1 MGLNDDIT
9 VISCMEMYEMY
20 YEMNYISVYSIVMI
34 IRVRINIYHNQIR
47 KV

>member
-1 MGLNDDIT
+1 MGLNDDMNR
-9 VISCMEMYEMY
+9 SMEMYEMY
-20 YEMNYISVYSIVMI
+20 YEMNYIFVYSIVMI

>member
-1 MGLNDDIT
+1 MGLNDDMNR
-9 VISCMEMYEMY
+9 SMEMYEMY

>member
-1 MGLNDDIT
+1 MGLNDDKLYGNNVKT
-9 VISCMEMYEMY
+9 AYC
-20 YEMNYISVYSIVMI
+20 YISVYSIVMI

>member
-1 MGLNDDIT
+1 MGLNDDKLYGKNVKT
-9 VISCMEMYEMY
+9 VY
-20 YEMNYISVYSIVMI
+20 YYISVYSIVMI